1 MRFLCFE
8 IKIKYAP
15 KNIFL
20 SKRRIRKLITKEW
33 TETDNK
39 IKAIKKH
46 RELTNS
52 SLKDAK
58 NYCDN
63 LQKTLNIKMIRYDN

>member
-8 IKIKYAP
+8 IKIKYDP

-33 TETDNK
+33 IETNNK

-46 RELTNS
+46 KELTNS
-52 SLKDAK
+52 SLKEAK
-58 NYCDN
+58 EYCDN
-63 LQKTLNIKMIRYDN
+63 LQKTLNIKTIRYEH